1 MGREQCIAVI
11 IAVLAVVLG
20 IRMAVREKAEPV
32 VAPFPGPA
40 YAVYFASA
48 SETVLEPEIH
58 FGQPSLQ
65 TLIELLENGPS
76 MPGLLPVLPNGT
88 KVLGYEQTGSVL
100 HINFSRELISAH
112 PGGTAG
118 ELVTVYGIVNTLVN
132 AAGVAQVQI
141 WVEGRPVETIAGH
154 VYTWEPL
161 CPDYTLT
168 GACLI

>member
-1 MGREQCIAVI
+1 MWRPFPALPIQCI
-11 IAVLAVVLG
+11 L
-20 IRMAVREKAEPV
+20 PV
-32 VAPFPGPA
+32 PP
-40 YAVYFASA
+40 
-48 SETVLEPEIH
+48 ETVLEPEIH

-65 TLIELLENGPS
+65 TLIELLENGPVCLGCCRS
-76 MPGLLPVLPNGT
+76 LPNGT